1 MISAENKNILIV
13 EDNPIFLK
21 MVKARLENKGYSVA
35 YAEDGLTGYSQAL
48 RDHPNLIIL
57 DLMLPK
63 MDGHKVC
70 RLLKFN
76 KKFHDTPIIILTS
89 RDLEEDAELAKKNG
103 ADAFVVKTT
112 KSEILMDVVNK
123 LLTRQEAYR

>member
-1 MISAENKNILIV
+1 VKPAADQSKILIV
-13 EDNPIFLK
+13 EDNPIFQK
-21 MVKARLENKGYSVA
+21 MVRARLQNMGYAVITADDGLKGYNMA
-35 YAEDGLTGYSQAL
+35 LHEDPDLV
-48 RDHPNLIIL
+48 IL

-76 KKFHDTPIIILTS
+76 QKFQRTPIIILTS
-89 RDLEEDAELAKKNG
+89 RDLEEDAELAKKHG

-112 KSEILMDVVNK
+112 KAEILMDVIHK
-123 LLTRQEAYR
+123 LLNR